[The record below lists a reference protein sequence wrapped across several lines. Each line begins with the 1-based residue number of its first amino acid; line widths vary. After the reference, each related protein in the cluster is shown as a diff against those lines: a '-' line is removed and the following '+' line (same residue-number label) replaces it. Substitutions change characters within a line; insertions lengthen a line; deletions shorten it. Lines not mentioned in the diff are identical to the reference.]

1 MERGRRR
8 HLTLYLGL
16 FMCKDRPEETLAVES
31 FWSPLGG
38 NLTLGQDT
46 EVSSGSIVTL
56 GYNKEVGFR
65 QEFDFGLGQGSGFR
79 YLGHPDKPLE
89 TLIMGLCLLSCLF
102 LDYLCLLSCLFLNLE
117 LTLLLA
123 CN

>member
-38 NLTLGQDT
+38 NLTLGQDK
-46 EVSSGSIVTL
+46 EVSL
-56 GYNKEVGFR
+56 GRNLI
-65 QEFDFGLGQGSGFR
+65 LG
-79 YLGHPDKPLE
+79 
-89 TLIMGLCLLSCLF
+89 
-102 LDYLCLLSCLFLNLE
+102 
-117 LTLLLA
+117 
-123 CN
+123 